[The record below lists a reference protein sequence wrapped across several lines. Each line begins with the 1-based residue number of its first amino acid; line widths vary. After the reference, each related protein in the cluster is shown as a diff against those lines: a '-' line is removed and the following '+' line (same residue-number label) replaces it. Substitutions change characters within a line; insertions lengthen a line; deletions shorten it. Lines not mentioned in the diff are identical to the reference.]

1 MFGSIFKTLI
11 SPVAIMADHTI
22 GTIAKPIAAITDNE
36 KLDKLADKCLELD
49 HFAKLDD
56 DGDQ

>member
-1 MFGSIFKTLI
+1 MFGSIIKTVLR
-11 SPVAIMADHTI
+11 PVAIVADQTI
-22 GTIAKPIAAITDNE
+22 GTIAKPIAAVADND

-56 DGDQ
+56 D

>member
-1 MFGSIFKTLI
+1 MFNSIIKAALR
-11 SPVAIMADHTI
+11 PDAIMADHTI

-56 DGDQ
+56 DGEQ

>member
-1 MFGSIFKTLI
+1 MFGSIIKTILR
-11 SPVAIMADHTI
+11 PVAIAADQTI
-22 GTIAKPIAAITDNE
+22 GTIAKPIAAITDND

-56 DGDQ
+56 N